1 MFLFSKN
8 QSADKNKK
16 AELKKDV
23 IIYDYLTKL
32 EDNLGKYKALYL
44 YGHKLNGNSLR
55 LLSRQALLKIFEN
68 VISKF
73 KGEVFALPND
83 DMIVVYNKEAQEE
96 VWPA

>member
-1 MFLFSKN
+1 MWSSF
-8 QSADKNKK
+8 
-16 AELKKDV
+16 V
-23 IIYDYLTKL
+23 
-32 EDNLGKYKALYL
+32 LYL

-96 VWPA
+96 VWACLIKIRYMLLLK